1 MSAELSLK
9 FLTKSFLNVH
19 STSLPAMRGSV
30 KYQVNQI
37 WKQLDR
43 ISESKKDERKV
54 TKNKG
59 ANGHKVS
66 QYVHGTKY
74 KKDILQIAKELGNF
88 AKDNFQIKDMQQI
101 NNDVIHKFIHSKIE
115 DGVLH
120 DSLKG
125 YITKLEKVYSG
136 LSMMPKKLKSHNNM
150 FDRSIFLKLRKDVDQ
165 FAIRSEHKNRAYVQP
180 QAIISHMKGVYN
192 LAAQLQLNYGLRV
205 TEATQISS
213 VQMKGSNKILING
226 KGGFKRTIRVDLK
239 LYNRINSHIKEN
251 GTFSVKYE
259 HYIKELRNA
268 VEFKGEEYS
277 GTHGLRYNYAQ
288 MKFEEYREQMPYKSA
303 LQKVSYDLGHKRA
316 EITKYYLK

>member
-1 MSAELSLK
+1 
-9 FLTKSFLNVH
+9 
-19 STSLPAMRGSV
+19 MRGSV

-37 WKQLDR
+37 WNQLDQ
-43 ISESKKDERKV
+43 IKKSKKDERKI

-74 KKDILQIAKELGNF
+74 KKDILQIARELGNF
-88 AKDNFQIKDMQQI
+88 AKDNFQIRDMQQI
-101 NNDVIHKFIHSKIE
+101 NNDVIHKFIHDKVENGIS
-115 DGVLH
+115 H
-120 DSLKG
+120 ASLKA

-165 FAIRSEHKNRAYVQP
+165 FAVRSEHKNRAYIHP
-180 QAIISHMKGVYN
+180 QAVISHMKGVYN

-205 TEATQISS
+205 TEATQILSK
-213 VQMKGSNKILING
+213 QMQESNIIMING
-226 KGGFKRTIRVDLK
+226 KGGFKRIIRADVK
-239 LYNRINSHIKEN
+239 LYNEIARYIKEN
-251 GTFSVKYE
+251 GTFSIKYE
-259 HYIKELRNA
+259 HYEKELRSA
-268 VEFKGEEYS
+268 VKLKGEKYS
-277 GTHGLRYNYAQ
+277 GTHGLRYSYAQ
-288 MKFEEYREQMPYKSA
+288 MRFEEYREQMPYQSA